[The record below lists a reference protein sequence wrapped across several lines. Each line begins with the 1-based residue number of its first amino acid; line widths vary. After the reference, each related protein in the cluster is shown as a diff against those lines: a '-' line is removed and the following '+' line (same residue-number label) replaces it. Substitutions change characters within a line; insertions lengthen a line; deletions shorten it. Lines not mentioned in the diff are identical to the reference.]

1 MSAAIQKFLDLSMVE
16 QIKALQEGE
25 VGVAALTKAALDRA
39 ERLQS
44 AFNCFIRIDRDRAE
58 TQARRLDT
66 LSTEQRRAFPLFGV
80 PVAHKDIYDREGHVV
95 TFASKLYA
103 DRRATETATVL
114 RRFDDAGA
122 VDIGSLNL
130 SEFASNPYGVNTL
143 VGNVRNPWN
152 TDHIAGGSSS
162 GSAAALAARIIAAS
176 LGSDTGGSIRGPAAA
191 CGVFGLLPTNS
202 RISRHGVLPLS
213 HSMDNVGILARS
225 ARDIAR
231 VLGVVAGHD
240 PNDASSSREPV
251 ADYEIDIDRGMTGLK
266 IGMALNYYPDAVD
279 ADAERMLVATL
290 EVLRSLGAT
299 IVPLEVPDPRPLDAL
314 GNILITA
321 EAAAYHR
328 EDLHERSELYTPM
341 VRDRVQFGFAFDA
354 PSYVDALRL
363 RGREL
368 ARYIATV
375 FGKVDV
381 LLLPA
386 VPHTAPRHADIEA
399 MLSGSS
405 DISFTFGRFTRSFN
419 YLGLPSLAVP
429 HGRSERGMPL
439 AFQIVG
445 RPFDEKLLLR
455 IAHAFERTVPLQFP
469 PLPADAPPSTAAAD

>member
-1 MSAAIQKFLDLSMVE
+1 VNGVEKFLDRSMVD
-16 QIKALQEGE
+16 QVKALQEGE
-25 VGVAALTKAALDRA
+25 VGVLDLTKAALHRA

-44 AFNCFIRIDRDRAE
+44 AFNCFIRFDRERAE
-58 TQARRLDT
+58 QQAKALDA
-66 LSTEQRRAFPLFGV
+66 LPTEKRRALPLFGV
-80 PVAHKDIYDREGHVV
+80 PVAHKDLFDREGHVV
-95 TFASKLYA
+95 TFASRLYA
-103 DRRATETATVL
+103 NRRAVETATVL
-114 RRFDDAGA
+114 KRFDIAGA

-130 SEFASNPYGVNTL
+130 SEFASNPYGLNTL

-162 GSAAALAARIIAAS
+162 GSAAALAARIVAVS
-176 LGSDTGGSIRGPAAA
+176 LGSDTGGSVRGPAAA

-213 HSMDNVGILARS
+213 HSMDNVGILARC

-231 VLGVVAGHD
+231 VLRLVAGHD
-240 PNDASSSREPV
+240 ANDTSSSREPV
-251 ADYEIDIDRGMTGLK
+251 PNYEAGIECTVAGIK
-266 IGMALNYYPDAVD
+266 IGTPLNYYPDAIN
-279 ADAERMLVATL
+279 ADTARMLAKTA
-290 EVLRSLGAT
+290 EIMGELGAKM
-299 IVPLEVPDPRPLDAL
+299 IPLEVPDPRPLDAL
-314 GNILITA
+314 GNLLITS

-328 EDLHERSELYTPM
+328 EDLAKRSDLYTPM

-368 ARYIATV
+368 ARYVKDV

-386 VPHTAPRHADIEA
+386 FPQTAPRHADIEA
-399 MLSGSS
+399 MLTGKS

-419 YLGLPSLAVP
+419 YLGLPALAVP
-429 HGRSERGMPL
+429 HGHGESGMPIS
-439 AFQIVG
+439 FQLIG
-445 RPFDEKLLLR
+445 KPFDEKTLLQV
-455 IAHAFERTVPLQFP
+455 AYAFERAVPPQFP
-469 PLPADAPPSTAAAD
+469 KLSVEIPHSAMTVH